1 MARTTTR
8 RATRAG
14 PKSESKISGQS
25 SDRKSIT
32 ERPEDRP
39 NISILPKQDEEEDDR
54 TGADEPFQSH
64 TDTQGAGGGRD
75 MRHRSEGR
83 HHSEGQ
89 HRVTASPEVSEVH
102 AHTHPRGAAEADAM
116 DEGRPYLMLMAM
128 AVLSFIVM
136 YGLMYAMV
144 DRSDNVFNSI
154 NQVYMAGLMAAPM
167 VVIELLLMGRMYPN
181 RNANIMLGIVS
192 IVVMLLFWFAIR
204 GQWAVGNEQFLRSMI
219 PHHAG
224 AVLMCRQAPV
234 TDQRIQQL
242 CQEIIAGQEK
252 EIAEMKTLLAGSP
265 PQ

>member
-1 MARTTTR
+1 MARSTTR

-14 PKSESKISGQS
+14 PKLESKISGQS

-39 NISILPKQDEEEDDR
+39 NISTLPKQDEEEDSR
-54 TGADEPFQSH
+54 TGGDEPFQSH

-75 MRHRSEGR
+75 MRHRSEG
-83 HHSEGQ
+83 Q

-102 AHTHPRGAAEADAM
+102 AQPHRHHVSDAEAM
-116 DEGRPYLMLMAM
+116 DQGHPYLMLMAM

-144 DRSDNVFNSI
+144 DRSENVFHSI

-167 VVIELLLMGRMYPN
+167 VVIELLLMGRMYPS
-181 RNANIMLGIVS
+181 RNANIMIGIVS

-234 TDQRIQQL
+234 TDQRIQKL